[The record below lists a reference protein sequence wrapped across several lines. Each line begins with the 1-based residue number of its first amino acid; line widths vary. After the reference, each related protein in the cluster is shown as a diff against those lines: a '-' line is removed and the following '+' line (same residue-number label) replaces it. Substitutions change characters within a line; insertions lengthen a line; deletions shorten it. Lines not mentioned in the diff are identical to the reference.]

1 MHKINP
7 DNSLIG
13 SYISEEILPLIFENR
28 TGSFLS
34 KNFTVEEL
42 TRKILN
48 WGEIEDSQNL
58 KINVQNFCKALKNEL
73 MNVKE
78 GDLIGYK
85 DEKEDKWKFGRF
97 FRFINSKEVEI
108 KIEFSELSALTIDF
122 SQVKTLHS
130 SLLNLIN
137 SKDLSE
143 FVVDI
148 FQVLDKKYKNQFK
161 SLAINKIKQNFIN
174 KGKEKKKNSSKKKNF
189 EKKKL
194 GFKEVHFHLLEE
206 ELNKDSLDVKKM
218 LEYNKELGNLQIFVG
233 DLELEKENNN
243 PECIQLKKNYLD
255 ELFSID
261 IKSFFIPTFNQISQ
275 TSLEFLSNDSLYSQM
290 QTLKQNFEKNIN
302 EKKAIYDNTILD
314 YITGKEKENLVRY
327 WHNLIYNYT
336 QSFLTAKGFLENCTA
351 FDYLNE
357 PPLNFS
363 GVINNAQILKSIL
376 KYETYSNGNI
386 ENNFTEEE
394 ILKWV
399 NKNLLD
405 LINEI
410 KELVYPKIN
419 THISNTLLILNF
431 LLHLPLDNED
441 LSLISD
447 NNKLNHNV
455 DEKNKVKTLFFFF

>member
-174 KGKEKKKNSSKKKNF
+174 KGKESKKNSSKKK
-189 EKKKL
+189 L
-194 GFKEVHFHLLEE
+194 
-206 ELNKDSLDVKKM
+206 
-218 LEYNKELGNLQIFVG
+218 
-233 DLELEKENNN
+233 
-243 PECIQLKKNYLD
+243 
-255 ELFSID
+255 
-261 IKSFFIPTFNQISQ
+261 
-275 TSLEFLSNDSLYSQM
+275 
-290 QTLKQNFEKNIN
+290 
-302 EKKAIYDNTILD
+302 
-314 YITGKEKENLVRY
+314 
-327 WHNLIYNYT
+327 
-336 QSFLTAKGFLENCTA
+336 
-351 FDYLNE
+351 
-357 PPLNFS
+357 
-363 GVINNAQILKSIL
+363 
-376 KYETYSNGNI
+376 
-386 ENNFTEEE
+386 
-394 ILKWV
+394 
-399 NKNLLD
+399 
-405 LINEI
+405 
-410 KELVYPKIN
+410 
-419 THISNTLLILNF
+419 
-431 LLHLPLDNED
+431 
-441 LSLISD
+441 
-447 NNKLNHNV
+447 
-455 DEKNKVKTLFFFF
+455 